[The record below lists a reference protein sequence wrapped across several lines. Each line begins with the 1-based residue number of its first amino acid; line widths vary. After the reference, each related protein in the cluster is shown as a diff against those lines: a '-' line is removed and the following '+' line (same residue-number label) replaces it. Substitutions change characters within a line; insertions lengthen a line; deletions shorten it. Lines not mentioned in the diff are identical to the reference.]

1 MKILVQAIDKA
12 TKEGI
17 FNLEEVANIIQSID
31 RVGSVLKEYS
41 DMKEREGAAKEEAPK
56 PQPKSNLKKK

>member
-1 MKILVQAIDKA
+1 MKILVQAIDTA

-41 DMKEREGAAKEEAPK
+41 DMKEKEGSAHARF
-56 PQPKSNLKKK
+56 

>member
-41 DMKEREGAAKEEAPK
+41 DMNEREGAKEEASK

>member
-41 DMKEREGAAKEEAPK
+41 EMKEEEVGKEEARK
-56 PQPKSNLKKK
+56 PLPKSNLKKK

>member
-12 TKEGI
+12 TKAGV
-17 FNLEEVANIIQSID
+17 FTLEEVANIIQSID

-41 DMKEREGAAKEEAPK
+41 EMKEEEGGKEEARK
-56 PQPKSNLKKK
+56 PLPKSNLKKK

>member
-41 DMKEREGAAKEEAPK
+41 DMKEKEGAKEEAPK

>member
-31 RVGSVLKEYS
+31 RVGSVLYDYS
-41 DMKEREGAAKEEAPK
+41 DMKEREGAKEEASK